1 MDYRHKNYGA
11 NKSWNKKE
19 KTWALIEGRNPRMR
33 PESESQIPIAIAH
46 NKMAAKADEAGVTV
60 EQYITN
66 KFESIDFWQ
75 TRILREWK
83 KKQDQMSVQNS
94 NAYRSNDH
102 IESTR
107 FTRELQ
113 GGSKKKGGRTSWPRK
128 MK

>member
-33 PESESQIPIAIAH
+33 PESEKEIPIAIAH
-46 NKMAAKADEAGVTV
+46 NKLAQKADKAGVTV
-60 EQYITN
+60 EQLI
-66 KFESIDFWQ
+66 ESRYKNVDFWVAKV
-75 TRILREWK
+75 LRDWK
-83 KKQDQMSVQNS
+83 EKQDQISMNNS
-94 NAYRSNDH
+94 NTYRSNDH